1 MVNIPRSLFDR
12 PSAAILKMRREVKLQ
27 KVKGLM
33 VGSSSL
39 SKPVSTFAGMKQTPI
54 VVTRP
59 TSDVVQ
65 DKSEWLISEDYSIL
79 QVRYILCTPN
89 VCHIQLITIYIFF
102 KSLISK

>member
-33 VGSSSL
+33 VGASSL
-39 SKPVSTFAGMKQTPI
+39 NKPVPTFAGLKQPPI
-54 VVTRP
+54 VVNRP
-59 TSDVVQ
+59 TPDVTQ

-79 QVRYILCTPN
+79 QVRYIYMFFN
-89 VCHIQLITIYIFF
+89 VLLKNYAKF
-102 KSLISK
+102 SY